1 MFAQAQSIPIQPRK
15 PALPTALAA
24 AGNKGGCDMGC
35 KGQSQDTNK
44 EGKVVLT
51 ASRGLNTHFSF
62 TTAL

>member
-1 MFAQAQSIPIQPRK
+1 
-15 PALPTALAA
+15 
-24 AGNKGGCDMGC
+24 MGC